1 MKKLFVAI
9 LALGALASCQKENL
23 PSYADTES
31 KSIQIAILNEDYST
45 RAQGGTTAQGVNG
58 EACAY
63 ADQLLV
69 LFADASGNILYK
81 DELTSTGKDDNSHGT
96 ILNPDDPNHYY
107 VKDNTAADK
116 YLWHNVPAN
125 VKKIAVV
132 RVQTGDDVENGTPFN
147 TLAQYVALAK
157 NLNTN
162 IARGLDTI
170 ILYGE
175 DDLYDTGKTHA
186 VGNAF
191 YHVWQA
197 DVEVAPE
204 FARFEINNIM
214 CKDLGT
220 LNADVDSEANGW
232 DATTTYDLD
241 ELLLKSLKWTYTP
254 TGGEQEEHSAPGF
267 GDVRLYGEWNPTN
280 GEDKEYT
287 NTNTTKENRL
297 NYYKL
302 ADQKFVGE
310 NDAES
315 TRPGVWSWNV
325 LPGSFNQ
332 LVLDIDAYAYA
343 YIVPKVNLPLTVTGL
358 ATSKADADAG
368 TVNGNAFQKG
378 KIYTIDLTFNQ
389 ENIKDEDGICVEVK
403 VTIATWVVEPRYPIY
418 GNN

>member
-81 DELTSTGKDDNSHGT
+81 DELISTGTDDNSHGT
-96 ILNPDDPNHYY
+96 ILDPDDPNHYY
-107 VKDNTAADK
+107 VKDKATDK
-116 YLWHNVPAN
+116 YLWHNVPAT

-132 RVQTGDDVENGTPFN
+132 RVQTGDDVANGTPFN
-147 TLAQYVALAK
+147 TLAQYLALAK

-204 FARFEINNIM
+204 FARFEVNNIA
-214 CKDLGT
+214 CTDLGT
-220 LNADVDSEANGW
+220 LNNDGI
-232 DATTTYDLD
+232 DATYDID
-241 ELLLKSLKWTYTP
+241 ELLLKSLTLKYTP
-254 TGGEQEEHSAPGF
+254 DVAAGETPVQETHTAPGF
-267 GDVRLYGEWNPTN
+267 GDVRLYGAWNPATYSYDAIT
-280 GEDKEYT
+280 ESDP
-287 NTNTTKENRL
+287 TKRL
-297 NYYKL
+297 NYHKP

-310 NDAES
+310 NGAES

-332 LVLDIDAYAYA
+332 LVLDIDAFAYA
-343 YIVPKVNLPLTVTGL
+343 YQLAKVNLPLTVTGL
-358 ATSKADADAG
+358 ALTAEDAKADNAS
-368 TVNGNAFQKG
+368 GNAFEKG
-378 KIYTIDLTFNQ
+378 HIYTVDLTFVQ
-389 ENIKDEDGICVEVK
+389 ENIKDEDGICVEVV
-403 VTIATWVVEPRYPIY
+403 VTIANWVVEKRYPIY